1 MRSINEDY
9 SLNYFRR
16 NRTNVKDIPLLNQ
29 ENQIIYPEL
38 YDNKFQEANIPY
50 NKVEK
55 KIFKEPNNFIN

>member
-55 KIFKEPNNFIN
+55 KNI